1 MTFYEYVITAWLLMS
16 ALMLSL
22 SRQARC
28 QDPLLELLRWLV
40 FGLTLLTNIGFQLA
54 SLFSF
59 ADWSYFIGL
68 ALVLALMMTLTRQ
81 IMLRSARLSTWALVF
96 AVAGILLAFAQLG
109 HMGPIHHR

>member
-1 MTFYEYVITAWLLMS
+1 MTLYEYVATAWLLMS
-16 ALMLSL
+16 SLMLSL
-22 SRQARC
+22 HHQARC
-28 QDPLLELLRWLV
+28 QDPLMELMRRLV
-40 FGLTLLTNIGFQLA
+40 LGLTLLTNIGFQLA

>member
-68 ALVLALMMTLTRQ
+68 ALVVALMMTVTRQ

-96 AVAGILLAFAQLG
+96 AVPGILLAFAQVEN
-109 HMGPIHHR
+109 MGPIYHR